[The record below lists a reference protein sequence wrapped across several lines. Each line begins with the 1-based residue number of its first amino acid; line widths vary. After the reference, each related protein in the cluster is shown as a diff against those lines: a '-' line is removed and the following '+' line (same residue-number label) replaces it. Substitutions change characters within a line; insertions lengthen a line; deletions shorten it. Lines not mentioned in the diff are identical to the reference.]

1 MPDVLRTSVLRR
13 CLSAVLVG
21 LCLASVAIAQERR
34 EPPLITV
41 TGESEVLVVPDEVVF
56 DLTVQTLNR
65 DLRLAKAQTDERLKK
80 TMELTRKYKIAPADV
95 QTDYIK
101 LEPRYRSNDETRTL
115 VGYSVRKD
123 IVFTL
128 RDAAQAE
135 ELLSDVIESGVT
147 RINSIN
153 FRSSQLRKHRDQ
165 ARALAMKAAQEKAT
179 ALAAEIGQKI
189 GKAYSI
195 EEEGAR
201 SSGRFNVSG
210 TSGSQNSFVIADSDG
225 ASRLSEGTLALGQIR
240 VSASVTVR
248 FFLD

>member
-1 MPDVLRTSVLRR
+1 MYRSFRRNIFGTLILALSLISTST
-13 CLSAVLVG
+13 
-21 LCLASVAIAQERR
+21 AQQQR

-41 TGESEVLVVPDEVVF
+41 TGDAEVRVVPDEVIF

-65 DLRLAKAQTDERLKK
+65 DLRLAKSQTDERLKK
-80 TMELTRKYKIAPADV
+80 TLELTRKYKIAPIDV
-95 QTDYIK
+95 QTDYVK
-101 LEPRYRSNDETRTL
+101 LEPRYRGNDETRTL

-123 IVFTL
+123 LVFTL
-128 RDAAQAE
+128 RDASQAE
-135 ELLSDVIESGVT
+135 ELLSEVIEAGIT

-165 ARALAMKAAQEKAT
+165 ARALAIKAAQEKAT

-195 EEEGAR
+195 EEESAGGNLRA
-201 SSGRFNVSG
+201 GMMAQN
-210 TSGSQNSFVIADSDG
+210 NSFAIDG
-225 ASRLSEGTLALGQIR
+225 AEASASEGTLALGQIKVNAR
-240 VSASVTVR
+240 VTVR